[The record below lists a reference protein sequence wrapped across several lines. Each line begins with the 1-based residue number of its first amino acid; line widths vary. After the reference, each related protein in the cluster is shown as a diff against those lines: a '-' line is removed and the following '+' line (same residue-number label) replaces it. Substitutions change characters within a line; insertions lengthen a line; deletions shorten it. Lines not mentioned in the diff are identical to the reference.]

1 MRTLCLVLVLLFYIG
16 SEGYAQCAMC
26 RATVETNLSTGE
38 GRIGLGLNTGILYL
52 MSMPYIALAVLGY
65 FWYKHSKRNHA
76 QTLKVKRILTSKM
89 SPLP

>member
-1 MRTLCLVLVLLFYIG
+1 MKYALLIVLIVLCNVT
-16 SEGYAQCAMC
+16 EMQAQCAMC

-65 FWYKHSKRNHA
+65 FWYKHSKRNHV
-76 QTLKVKRILTSKM
+76 QTLKVKRILSAKM
-89 SPLP
+89 SQMP